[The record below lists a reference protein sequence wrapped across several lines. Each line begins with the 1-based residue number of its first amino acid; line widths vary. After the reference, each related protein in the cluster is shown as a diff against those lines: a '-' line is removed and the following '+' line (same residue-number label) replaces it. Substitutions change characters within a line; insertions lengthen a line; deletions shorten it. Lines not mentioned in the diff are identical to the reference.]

1 MILCQAQRVINMED
15 SQLASLESLSL
26 VILEDIERA
35 LENFELKSHNLNR
48 TIGFGRY

>member
-1 MILCQAQRVINMED
+1 MED

-26 VILEDIERA
+26 VKLEDIERA
-35 LENFELKSHNLNR
+35 LGNFEQKSHNLNR